1 MYYIK
6 LKEEEGNSLLYY
18 CRACGDTEAND
29 NTTPFSID
37 VVIDPQERKA
47 GLALNKYSKLDPTL
61 PRTTL
66 VKCPKCPENS
76 DDQVIYARSDSA
88 NLTYTYM
95 CPRCDTIWDTP
106 NRLTAEN

>member
-6 LKEEEGNSLLYY
+6 LQEEEGNSLLYY
-18 CRACGDTEAND
+18 CRACGHEENND
-29 NTTPFSID
+29 NTVPFSLD

-66 VKCPKCPENS
+66 VKCPKCPESPDN
-76 DDQVIYARSDSA
+76 QIIYARTDAS

-95 CPRCDTIWDTP
+95 CAQCDTIWNTP
-106 NRLTAEN
+106 NRITTKN